1 MKKDKLSAIIRTIIF
16 VMMTGIII
24 LGCKKDEPD
33 PPIPV
38 NPLVGSYS
46 FIGATF
52 NNAVTVIVNGDT
64 NHYQPGDDAYLFV
77 GAGLL
82 GAAPCDNADNAALEL
97 RANNTSFYVC
107 SGEDNEAQQGTWSSN
122 ADNSVLTLNI
132 SNPGNFV
139 VAITGLDLSNNML
152 KGVIPVLPL
161 PYDTS
166 LPVGAPLPGGG
177 INFQTANV
185 SVEFNRID

>member
-1 MKKDKLSAIIRTIIF
+1 MKRYKRSTITRTILF
-16 VMMTGIII
+16 VMMTGLII

-33 PPIPV
+33 PPTPV
-38 NPLVGSYS
+38 NPLVGGYT

-64 NHYQPGDDAYLFV
+64 NQYQPGDDAYLFV

-97 RANNTSFYVC
+97 RANNTSFYIC
-107 SGEDNEAQQGTWSSN
+107 QGEDNEAQQGTWSSN
-122 ADNSVLTLNI
+122 DDNTVLTLNI

-185 SVEFNRID
+185 SVEFNRIN